1 MSVAHSFRRSA
12 AALLIAGLSST
23 PAMANDWL
31 KAKQPHLQVTTEKS
45 VASDAVTAAPE
56 AGSSEAWQRAKH
68 PALFKTAAAADPT
81 PAADVPKAGSIE
93 AWKQAKFPAL
103 SVTDTKAVDAAPAVG
118 ELDDVGPEE
127 RQIHHHEEPAQ
138 PTGHLPINFHRQDNQ
153 SIRKD

>member
-12 AALLIAGLSST
+12 AALLIAGLSFT

-68 PALFKTAAAADPT
+68 PALLMVDTISGLASAEYRHDEWGV
-81 PAADVPKAGSIE
+81 DVAVSGSQKGLMLPPGISFNALSPRAIE
-93 AWKQAKFPAL
+93 ATASWQRSAHSRSSAM
-103 SVTDTKAVDAAPAVG
+103 
-118 ELDDVGPEE
+118 
-127 RQIHHHEEPAQ
+127 Q
-138 PTGHLPINFHRQDNQ
+138 
-153 SIRKD
+153 